1 MEFRLLLVFMFALA
15 HNSCAVFQK
24 KEDDQSPSQISSTK
38 LALPMPKGNSMGDVL
53 ELFVHE
59 KAPALREYENCDRR
73 YFDFRSKEVK
83 VTQSQ
88 INLARELVKKYR
100 DETHWCFFVK
110 LLEIGNPLG
119 FEAFDTAN
127 EKKFIES
134 FMYLAPVATAFQ
146 IETAS
151 VDYLVIAGFQ
161 YQNLAMTF
169 TGKSLNVSPSITS
182 TIVNYWKLKRQQLE
196 KDRGVE

>member
-1 MEFRLLLVFMFALA
+1 MLSRSVLVIVFAIAL
-15 HNSCAVFQK
+15 NNCAGSQK
-24 KEDDQSPSQISSTK
+24 NEDGRSDHPDLRPK
-38 LALPMPKGNSMGDVL
+38 LVLPMPKGNSMGDVL

-59 KAPALREYENCDRR
+59 KAPALSDYQNCDRK

-161 YQNLAMTF
+161 YQSLAMTF
-169 TGKSLNVSPSITS
+169 TGRSLNVSPSITS

-196 KDRGVE
+196 KDRGLD